1 MAIDNTRHIRSAK
14 RLNDRFWIRLKQ
26 FKEDTTSIP
35 DAVINE
41 VNAFKEEADGLRD
54 YAPYKYGGLSESW
67 TVETQDTPSGIS
79 VLMHFSDTLHE
90 HKEPGNEYTDTFTNP
105 TLVGWVGATSNR
117 RRRIRLDG
125 VSS

>member
-1 MAIDNTRHIRSAK
+1 MAIGNTRHIRSAK

-26 FKEDTTSIP
+26 
-35 DAVINE
+35 
-41 VNAFKEEADGLRD
+41 FKEEADGLRD

-105 TLVGWVGATSNR
+105 TLVGWIGTTPNR
-117 RRRIRLDG
+117 GRCTR
-125 VSS
+125 